1 MSNKITNRMYENKSF
16 LVLILFV
23 YVLHRMGELFRQ
35 TDEV

>member
-1 MSNKITNRMYENKSF
+1 MSNKMTNRMYENKSF

-23 YVLHRMGELFRQ
+23 YLLDRMEELFRQ

>member
-23 YVLHRMGELFRQ
+23 YVLHRMEELFRQ